1 MRTKLFIVQ
10 KIQHKVLTNWISYDI
25 LLSKGVDIMSKVS
38 TNISLDA
45 ETKAKAQVMLA
56 DLGMDLSTAVN
67 IFLRQM
73 LYEGG
78 IPFSISREVPNKI
91 TLEAMKEA
99 QEMFRSPEKYK
110 KYDNVDSMMEDIL
123 GEV

>member
-1 MRTKLFIVQ
+1 
-10 KIQHKVLTNWISYDI
+10 
-25 LLSKGVDIMSKVS
+25 MSKVS
-38 TNISLDA
+38 TNISIDA
-45 ETKAKAQVMLA
+45 ETKAKAQAMLA

-78 IPFSISREVPNKI
+78 IPFSITRNTPNKI

-99 QEMFRSPEKYK
+99 QEMARSPEKYK
-110 KYDNVDSMMEDIL
+110 RYGDVDSMMEDIL

>member
-1 MRTKLFIVQ
+1 
-10 KIQHKVLTNWISYDI
+10 
-25 LLSKGVDIMSKVS
+25 MSKVS
-38 TNISLDA
+38 TNISIDA

-73 LYEGG
+73 LYEGV
-78 IPFSISREVPNKI
+78 IPFAITREVPNKI
-91 TLEAMKEA
+91 TLEAMQEA
-99 QEMFRSPEKYK
+99 QKMLSSPEKYK
-110 KYDNVDSMMEDIL
+110 KYSSVDSMMEDIL

>member
-1 MRTKLFIVQ
+1 
-10 KIQHKVLTNWISYDI
+10 
-25 LLSKGVDIMSKVS
+25 MSKVS
-38 TNISLDA
+38 TNISIDA
-45 ETKAKAQVMLA
+45 ETKAKAQAMLA

-78 IPFSISREVPNKI
+78 IPFSITRNTPNKI

-99 QEMFRSPEKYK
+99 QAISRSPEKYK
-110 KYDNVDSMMEDIL
+110 RYGDVDSMMEDIL

>member
-1 MRTKLFIVQ
+1 MP
-10 KIQHKVLTNWISYDI
+10 N
-25 LLSKGVDIMSKVS
+25 VS
-38 TNISLDA
+38 TNISIDA

-78 IPFSISREVPNKI
+78 IPFSITRDVPNKI

-99 QEMFRSPEKYK
+99 QEMYRSPEKYK
-110 KYDNVDSMMEDIL
+110 KYDSVDSMMEDIL
-123 GEV
+123 GEVWDCPFQSIQKGFKISTKARI

>member
-1 MRTKLFIVQ
+1 
-10 KIQHKVLTNWISYDI
+10 
-25 LLSKGVDIMSKVS
+25 MSKVS

-56 DLGMDLSTAVN
+56 DLGLDLSTAVN

-78 IPFSISREVPNKI
+78 IPFSITREIPNQT
-91 TLEAMKEA
+91 TLVAMKEA
-99 QEMFRSPEKYK
+99 QEMVRSPEQYR

-123 GEV
+123 GNV

>member
-1 MRTKLFIVQ
+1 MP
-10 KIQHKVLTNWISYDI
+10 
-25 LLSKGVDIMSKVS
+25 KVS

-78 IPFSISREVPNKI
+78 IPFAITRDTPNRV

>member
-1 MRTKLFIVQ
+1 
-10 KIQHKVLTNWISYDI
+10 
-25 LLSKGVDIMSKVS
+25 MSKVS

-56 DLGMDLSTAVN
+56 DLGLDLSTAVN

-78 IPFSISREVPNKI
+78 IPFSITREIPNQT
-91 TLEAMKEA
+91 TLAAMKEA
-99 QEMFRSPEKYK
+99 QEMVRSPEQYR
-110 KYDNVDSMMEDIL
+110 KYDNVDSMMEDIW
-123 GEV
+123 GNV

>member
-1 MRTKLFIVQ
+1 
-10 KIQHKVLTNWISYDI
+10 
-25 LLSKGVDIMSKVS
+25 MSKVS
-38 TNISLDA
+38 TNISIDA

-56 DLGMDLSTAVN
+56 DLALDLSTAVN
-67 IFLRQM
+67 IFLKQM

-78 IPFSISREVPNKI
+78 IPFSITREVPNKL

-99 QEMFRSPEKYK
+99 QEMLRSPEKYK
-110 KYDNVDSMMEDIL
+110 KYDSVDSMMEDIL

>member
-1 MRTKLFIVQ
+1 MP
-10 KIQHKVLTNWISYDI
+10 
-25 LLSKGVDIMSKVS
+25 KVS

-56 DLGMDLSTAVN
+56 DLGLDLSTAVN

-78 IPFSISREVPNKI
+78 IPFSVTREAPNKL

-99 QEMFRSPEKYK
+99 QEMLRSPEKYK
-110 KYDNVDSMMEDIL
+110 KYDSVDSMMEDIL
-123 GEV
+123 GDV

>member
-1 MRTKLFIVQ
+1 MAAST
-10 KIQHKVLTNWISYDI
+10 
-25 LLSKGVDIMSKVS
+25 
-38 TNISLDA
+38 TNISIRMDA

-78 IPFSISREVPNKI
+78 IPFSITREVPNKI

-99 QEMFRSPEKYK
+99 QEMFRFPEKYK
-110 KYDNVDSMMEDIL
+110 KYDNVDSMMDDIL
-123 GEV
+123 SEV

>member
-1 MRTKLFIVQ
+1 
-10 KIQHKVLTNWISYDI
+10 
-25 LLSKGVDIMSKVS
+25 MSKVS
-38 TNISLDA
+38 TNISIDA
-45 ETKAKAQVMLA
+45 ETKAQAQIMLA

-67 IFLRQM
+67 IFLKQM

-78 IPFSISREVPNKI
+78 IPFSITREVPNKT

-99 QEMFRSPEKYK
+99 REMLRSPEKYK
-110 KYDNVDSMMEDIL
+110 KYDNVDRMMEDIL

>member
-1 MRTKLFIVQ
+1 
-10 KIQHKVLTNWISYDI
+10 
-25 LLSKGVDIMSKVS
+25 MSKVS
-38 TNISLDA
+38 TNISIDA

-78 IPFSISREVPNKI
+78 IPFSITREVPNKV
-91 TLEAMKEA
+91 TLTAMEAA
-99 QEMFRSPEKYK
+99 EKREDVYGPFSSVE
-110 KYDNVDSMMEDIL
+110 DMMETLNAED
-123 GEV
+123 